1 MRDVEKDLLEL
12 GYEVEEAAGRH
23 SAAHS
28 LLDVRRAEARELAVK
43 VSLSDL
49 LARALSLAL
58 SLPPHTHPPPLSL
71 FLRHSDVFS
80 ATKALS
86 RRYQGAIKA
95 RRAEARELA
104 LKALL
109 RLC

>member
-1 MRDVEKDLLEL
+1 MRDVEKDLMGL

-28 LLDVRRAEARELAVK
+28 LLDVRRAEARDLAVK

-58 SLPPHTHPPPLSL
+58 SLPPHTPPPPLSL
-71 FLRHSDVFS
+71 FLRHSDVLS
-80 ATKALS
+80 ATKALL

-95 RRAEARELA
+95 LLRRVELRRANSLSR
-104 LKALL
+104 
-109 RLC
+109 RC